1 MCTAIAAVMGLQV
14 AGGVIAGQAAANEG
28 VAKQNYYNWLATN
41 NEAQAKRVITAG
53 REEVTAIQDV
63 ALEDQINL
71 DREARKLEGR
81 QTTVLAKGGIYGN
94 SRTAQ
99 DIAKDTLTQEGRDA
113 AALRYNADIQS
124 YNATKSAEENARAL
138 REGAQGYR
146 MGGDMARMEG
156 NTRRI
161 TSIIG
166 TATNIGDTWLRWQ
179 SAKTPKK

>member
-14 AGGVIAGQAAANEG
+14 AGGLVQGQAAANEG

-41 NEAQAKRVITAG
+41 NDAQAKRVVKAG
-53 REEVTAIQDV
+53 DEEVTGVQNV
-63 ALEDQINL
+63 ALQSQVELERQ
-71 DREARKLEGR
+71 ARRLEGR
-81 QTTVLAKGGIYGN
+81 QKTVQAKNGVWGN

-113 AALRYNADIQS
+113 AALRYNADV
-124 YNATKSAEENARAL
+124 KSWEARTSAAETARAL

-146 MGGDMARMEG
+146 MGGEMARTTG
-156 NTRRI
+156 NINRV

-166 TATNIGDTWLRWQ
+166 TATNVGDTWLRWQ
-179 SAKTPKK
+179 SAHTARR